1 MARKSDTGKT
11 VKRLAIGGAIAAV
24 AGYLAGILTAPQS
37 GKETR
42 QDIKEAAHRSFSE
55 AERELKKLHTDLGK
69 GIDQAKK
76 LSDSLN
82 GRTKKDLTDLIEKA
96 KDTKERAREVLSAI
110 HEGSADDKDLD
121 KAIKDANRALDH
133 IKDYLKK

>member
-1 MARKSDTGKT
+1 MGRKSNAGDTAK
-11 VKRLAIGGAIAAV
+11 KIAIGGAIAAAAGYV
-24 AGYLAGILTAPQS
+24 AGLLTAPKS

-42 QDIKEAAHRSFSE
+42 QDLKEAANRSFSE
-55 AERELKKLHTDLGK
+55 AERELKKLHTELGK

-76 LSDSLN
+76 ASEKLS
-82 GRTKKDLTDLIEKA
+82 GKAQGDLSELIEKA

-133 IKDYLKK
+133 IRDYLKK